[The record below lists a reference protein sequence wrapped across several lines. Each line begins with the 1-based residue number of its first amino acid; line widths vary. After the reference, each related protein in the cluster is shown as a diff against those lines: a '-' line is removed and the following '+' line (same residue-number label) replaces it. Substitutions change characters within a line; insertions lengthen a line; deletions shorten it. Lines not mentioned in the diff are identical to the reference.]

1 MRDIL
6 KLFQTGLPSPAIHD
20 VENAVFGAFRAH
32 GIEIPL
38 PQRDLH
44 ARSWSPEQ
52 PSSPSMLTAKE

>member
-1 MRDIL
+1 
-6 KLFQTGLPSPAIHD
+6 
-20 VENAVFGAFRAH
+20 VENAVFGAFPAH